1 MMARQTKLT
10 EWQQAGL
17 IDAETVERIKDYE
30 GHRQKKKRVPLL
42 LIVGLTFVGLAL
54 LSFLAANWQ
63 AIPVLIKIGLVLVIM
78 VGCYVLAD
86 VSERRTIWN
95 PVAFRIL
102 GIIAFA
108 GALIVTV
115 QSFHMS
121 MQGSFIGWAV
131 FLAAL
136 AHFFTWRHPAYAILA
151 FLSGLNIFT
160 GVGGFGSEYA
170 TFLDWTS
177 IVFVVMVSLAWF
189 YFSQSFPSLILSWLF
204 LYLAGLE
211 LFALISYDGVLWP
224 IWTLFALVPLLLVVK
239 QDQDRHFLYRL
250 YLIVGAINSLIYLT
264 VRAETTESVIPLE
277 EAVAL
282 AVFGLAIGYLMYQN
296 FRPLLW
302 ILPLGVFGFLWFD
315 EQAILIAALVEIIAF
330 VYLIEQ
336 ERQGRRLTIPFIYF
350 IAVQLTIYF
359 IYAWD
364 RLDMSLFFL
373 VGALLVFLIAGVLWW
388 IRKRREGGIPS

>member
-1 MMARQTKLT
+1 MARQTKLM

-17 IDAETVERIKDYE
+17 IDAETIQRIKEYE
-30 GHRQKKKRVPLL
+30 AHRQKKKRVPLL

-63 AIPVLIKIGLVLVIM
+63 VIPVLIKIGLVLIIM
-78 VGCYVLAD
+78 VSCYVLAD

-102 GIIAFA
+102 GLIAFA

-136 AHFFTWRHPAYAILA
+136 AHFFTWRHPVYAILA
-151 FLSGLNIFT
+151 FISGLNIFT
-160 GVGGFGSEYA
+160 GVGGFGSEHA

-177 IVFVVMVSLAWF
+177 IVFVVIVSLAWF

-204 LYLAGLE
+204 LYVSGLE
-211 LFALISYDGVLWP
+211 LFALVSYDGVLWP
-224 IWTLFALVPLLLVVK
+224 IWTLFALVPMLLVVK
-239 QDQDRHFLYRL
+239 QEEDRHFLYNL
-250 YLIVGAINSLIYLT
+250 YLIVAAINSLIYLT
-264 VRAETTESVIPLE
+264 VRAETTDSVIPLG
-277 EAVAL
+277 EAIAL
-282 AVFGLAIGYLMYQN
+282 AVFGLAVGYLIYQR

-302 ILPLGVFGFLWFD
+302 ILPLGLFGFLWFD

-330 VYLIEQ
+330 VYLIVQ
-336 ERQGRRLTIPFIYF
+336 ERQGRRLTIPFVYF

-388 IRKRREGGIPS
+388 IRKRHEGGVPS

>member
-1 MMARQTKLT
+1 MARQTKLM

-17 IDAETVERIKDYE
+17 IDAETVDRIKAYE

-63 AIPVLIKIGLVLVIM
+63 AIPALIKIGLVLVIM
-78 VGCYVLAD
+78 VSCYVLAD

-102 GIIAFA
+102 GLIAFA

-121 MQGSFIGWAV
+121 MQGSFIGWVV

-136 AHFFTWRHPAYAILA
+136 AHFFTWRHPAYAIDA
-151 FLSGLNIFT
+151 FISGLNIFT
-160 GVGGFGSEYA
+160 GVGGFGSEQA

-177 IVFVVMVSLAWF
+177 IVLVVIVSLAWF

-204 LYLAGLE
+204 LYLSGLM
-211 LFALISYDGVLWP
+211 LFALVSYDGVLWP
-224 IWTLFALVPLLLVVK
+224 IWTLFALVPLLFAVK
-239 QDQDRHFLYRL
+239 QDSDRHFLYHL
-250 YLIVGAINSLIYLT
+250 YLIVAAINSLIYLT
-264 VRAETTESVIPLE
+264 VRAETTDSVIPLG

-282 AVFGLAIGYLMYQN
+282 AVFGLAIGYLIYQN

-302 ILPLGVFGFLWFD
+302 ILPLGLFGFLWFD

-336 ERQGRRLTIPFIYF
+336 ERQGRRLTIPFVYF

-373 VGALLVFLIAGVLWW
+373 VGALLVFLVAGVLWW
-388 IRKRREGGIPS
+388 IRKRREGGVPS

>member
-1 MMARQTKLT
+1 MARQTKLM

-17 IDAETVERIKDYE
+17 IDAETVERIKAYE

-63 AIPVLIKIGLVLVIM
+63 AIPALIKIGLVLVIM
-78 VGCYVLAD
+78 VSCYVLAD
-86 VSERRTIWN
+86 VSERQTIWN

-102 GIIAFA
+102 GLISFA

-136 AHFFTWRHPAYAILA
+136 AHFFTWRHPTYAIVA
-151 FLSGLNIFT
+151 FISGLNIFT
-160 GVGGFGSEYA
+160 GVGGFGSEQT

-177 IVFVVMVSLAWF
+177 IVLVVIVSLAWF

-204 LYLAGLE
+204 LYLSGLM
-211 LFALISYDGVLWP
+211 LFALVSYDGVLWP
-224 IWTLFALVPLLLVVK
+224 IWTLFALVPLLFAVK
-239 QDQDRHFLYRL
+239 QDSDRHFLYHL
-250 YLIVGAINSLIYLT
+250 YLIVAAINSLIYLT
-264 VRAETTESVIPLE
+264 VRAETTDSVIPLG

-282 AVFGLAIGYLMYQN
+282 AVFGLAIGYLIYQN

-302 ILPLGVFGFLWFD
+302 ILPLGLFGFLWFD

-336 ERQGRRLTIPFIYF
+336 ERQGRRLTIPFVYF

-388 IRKRREGGIPS
+388 IRKRREGGVPS

>member
-1 MMARQTKLT
+1 MARLTKLM

-17 IDAETVERIKDYE
+17 IDAETIERIKDYE
-30 GHRQKKKRVPLL
+30 THRQKKQRVPLL
-42 LIVGLTFVGLAL
+42 LIIGLTFVGLAL

-63 AIPVLIKIGLVLVIM
+63 VIPALIKIGLVLVIM
-78 VGCYVLAD
+78 VSCYVFAD
-86 VSERRTIWN
+86 LSERRAIWN
-95 PVAFRIL
+95 PVTFRIL
-102 GIIAFA
+102 GLVAFV

-131 FLAAL
+131 FVAAL
-136 AHFFTWRHPAYAILA
+136 AHFFTWRHTAYAVFA
-151 FLSGLNIFT
+151 FIASLNILT
-160 GVGGFGSEYA
+160 AGGGFGSEQA

-177 IVFVVMVSLAWF
+177 IVFLVLVSLAWF
-189 YFSQSFPSLILSWLF
+189 YFSQSLPSLVFSWLV
-204 LYLAGLE
+204 LYFSGLE
-211 LFALISYDGVLWP
+211 LFVLVSYDGVLWP
-224 IWTLFALVPLLLVVK
+224 IWTLFILVPLLLVVK
-239 QDQDRHFLYRL
+239 HDVHRQFLYHL
-250 YLIVGAINSLIYLT
+250 YLVVAAINSLVYLT
-264 VRAETTESVIPLE
+264 VRAETTNASIPWG
-277 EAVAL
+277 EAIVL
-282 AVFGLAIGYLMYQN
+282 AVFGVAIGYLIYQK

-302 ILPLGVFGFLWFD
+302 LLPLGLFGLLWFD

-336 ERQGRRLTIPFIYF
+336 ERRGHRLTIAFVYF

-373 VGALLVFLIAGVLWW
+373 VGALLVFFVAGVLWW
-388 IRKRREGGIPS
+388 VRKRREGGVPS

>member
-1 MMARQTKLT
+1 MARLTKLM

-17 IDAETVERIKDYE
+17 IDAETINRIKDYE
-30 GHRQKKKRVPLL
+30 THRQKKKRVPLL

-63 AIPVLIKIGLVLVIM
+63 VIPALIKIGLVLVLM
-78 VGCYVLAD
+78 VSCYVLAD
-86 VSERRTIWN
+86 LSERRTIWN
-95 PVAFRIL
+95 PVAFRVL

-136 AHFFTWRHPAYAILA
+136 GHFFTWRHPAYAILA
-151 FLSGLNIFT
+151 FIAGLNIFT
-160 GVGGFGSEYA
+160 GVGGFGSEQA

-177 IVFVVMVSLAWF
+177 IVFLVLVSLAWF

-211 LFALISYDGVLWP
+211 LFALVSYDGVLWP

-239 QDQDRHFLYRL
+239 EEAHRQVLYHL
-250 YLIVGAINSLIYLT
+250 YLVVAAINSLIYLT
-264 VRAETTESVIPLE
+264 VRAETTDSSIPWG
-277 EAVAL
+277 EAIAL
-282 AVFGLAIGYLMYQN
+282 VVFTIGIGYLVYRKFQ
-296 FRPLLW
+296 PLLW
-302 ILPLGVFGFLWFD
+302 ILPLGLFGLLWFD
-315 EQAILIAALVEIIAF
+315 EQAILIAALVEILAF
-330 VYLIEQ
+330 VYLIER
-336 ERQGRRLTIPFIYF
+336 ERQGSRLTIPFLYF

-359 IYAWD
+359 IYAWN

-373 VGALLVFLIAGVLWW
+373 VGAVLVFLIASILWW
-388 IRKRREGGIPS
+388 IRKRREGGVTS

>member
-1 MMARQTKLT
+1 MARQTKLM

-17 IDAETVERIKDYE
+17 IDTETIQRIKEYE
-30 GHRQKKKRVPLL
+30 AHRQKKKRVPLL

-63 AIPVLIKIGLVLVIM
+63 LIPALVKIGLVLIIM
-78 VGCYVLAD
+78 VSCYVLAD

-102 GIIAFA
+102 GLIAFA

-136 AHFFTWRHPAYAILA
+136 AHFFMWRHPAYAILA
-151 FLSGLNIFT
+151 FISGLNIFT
-160 GVGGFGSEYA
+160 GVGGFGSEHA

-177 IVFVVMVSLAWF
+177 IVFVVIVSLAWF

-204 LYLAGLE
+204 LYVSGLE
-211 LFALISYDGVLWP
+211 LFALVSYDGVLWP

-239 QDQDRHFLYRL
+239 QEQDRHFLYNL
-250 YLIVGAINSLIYLT
+250 YLIVAAINSLIYLT
-264 VRAETTESVIPLE
+264 VRAETTDSVIPLG
-277 EAVAL
+277 EAIAL
-282 AVFGLAIGYLMYQN
+282 AVFGLAVGYLIYQR

-302 ILPLGVFGFLWFD
+302 ILPLGLFGFLWFD

-330 VYLIEQ
+330 VYLIVQ
-336 ERQGRRLTIPFIYF
+336 ERQGRRLTIPFVYF

-388 IRKRREGGIPS
+388 IRKRHEGGVPS